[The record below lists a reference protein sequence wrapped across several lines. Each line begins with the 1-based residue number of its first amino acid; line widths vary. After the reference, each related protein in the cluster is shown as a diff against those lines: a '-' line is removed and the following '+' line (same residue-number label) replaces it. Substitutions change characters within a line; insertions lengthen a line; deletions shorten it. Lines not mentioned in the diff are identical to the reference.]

1 MDLSKVKWVFIA
13 AIVIGGGWLVTEG
26 GINWAYNRATATAP
40 GEDEAKDKVSETTL
54 SRYGGFLL
62 TTFRY
67 EKARKF
73 YNEAITRFPGG
84 ANAYYNRYQLA
95 RCEDKL
101 GNFQNETDL
110 LYSLWE
116 IEAHQY
122 DARVPNNDELK
133 LRIQKLVEVHELGDP
148 FQPQR

>member
-1 MDLSKVKWVFIA
+1 MDLSKVKWVFII
-13 AIVIGGGWLVTEG
+13 AIVLGVGGLATEG
-26 GINWAYNRATATAP
+26 GINWAFNKATSSTP
-40 GEDEAKDKVSETTL
+40 GTDEDRDKLDESTL

-62 TTFRY
+62 STFRY
-67 EKARKF
+67 EKAKKF

-84 ANAYYNRYQLA
+84 ANAYWNRYQLA

-133 LRIQKLVEVHELGDP
+133 LRIQKLVEVHQLADP
-148 FQPQR
+148 FSIKR